1 MRICFGATG
10 LSHIDNGGRS
20 WQPQM
25 HSISTEADRETEAVL
40 PPPFTPSNFFK
51 GRCQVTLTDA
61 DESGP
66 NLTDQ
71 SDQGPGEQTSA
82 QCARTSNGPDSQPC
96 GQHLALIP

>member
-1 MRICFGATG
+1 M
-10 LSHIDNGGRS
+10 SQIDNGGRS

-25 HSISTEADRETEAVL
+25 RSRQRQTENEAVL
-40 PPPFTPSNFFK
+40 PPPFTPSNSYK

-71 SDQGPGEQTSA
+71 GDKGPGGQTSA